1 MDGQEDE
8 AYHSGQYLQAEQ
20 LDARDSEKL
29 AVSARRSGPG
39 PHSILGTKREESR
52 QTSKVFG
59 KEEANKSSGMQ
70 GANTELSSSRRRAKG
85 TTTQSV
91 VLNADTPM
99 TSVAKELALFNLK
112 SARTPHQQ
120 ASVDSPL
127 SDYSSGNFP
136 SISDAGY
143 SSMTSMPSFDK
154 DKIEPSS
161 DTVKKS
167 PSTAAAATTT
177 NTGVTTRITKG
188 SESESMDIDVVGTPT
203 EEQTHVLPKSPP
215 ATVAGPIT
223 DTIQVML
230 PVTVTLVSSSQL
242 PQEPLQAVRTEGVG
256 TINLQKP
263 VPIMQGAQELIERPR
278 REHLSP
284 SPNKYRKSK
293 SPSPSPGPSSLGTS
307 PSHMRSDSPKS
318 IPSVGEN
325 VEIMTDSG
333 MGVSMDDEII
343 NTSRPEGATMKRMAS
358 SGAETMAEFYGRSSK
373 KAARLEDRN
382 SITGK
387 E

>member
-8 AYHSGQYLQAEQ
+8 AYHSGQYLQSEQ

-29 AVSARRSGPG
+29 SVSARRSGPG
-39 PHSILGTKREESR
+39 PHTHLGTKREESG
-52 QTSKVFG
+52 QMNKVFG
-59 KEEANKSSGMQ
+59 KDEANKGSGMQ
-70 GANTELSSSRRRAKG
+70 GANAELSSSRRRVKG
-85 TTTQSV
+85 TTTQGV

-143 SSMTSMPSFDK
+143 SSMTSMPSFDR
-154 DKIEPSS
+154 DKNEPSS
-161 DTVKKS
+161 DTLKKS
-167 PSTAAAATTT
+167 STTAATTT

-203 EEQTHVLPKSPP
+203 EERAHVLPKPP
-215 ATVAGPIT
+215 PVTLAGPIT

-230 PVTVTLVSSSQL
+230 PVTVTLVSSQL
-242 PQEPLQAVRTEGVG
+242 PQEPLQGVMTEGCG

-263 VPIMQGAQELIERPR
+263 VPIIPGAQELIERPR

-284 SPNKYRKSK
+284 SPTKYRKSK

-307 PSHMRSDSPKS
+307 PSHLRSDSPKS

-333 MGVSMDDEII
+333 VGVSMDDEII

-382 SITGK
+382 SVVGK
-387 E
+387 